1 MKKITFLVLTFA
13 VFSGFANFTV
23 AQTKPRKAKKPTA
36 KIAPKVVVNKE
47 PSPIEEPNTSSIKKN
62 ERPAEEVIQTEK
74 PELNEAKKANGNA
87 KSNSRPIAQKETTP
101 VYFYTFAQ
109 PDFLVSKIFI
119 EHDETGKGKISFLKK
134 NFGDLI
140 TDPIQ
145 LSPQTLERVKDIFNT
160 LNFLD
165 SKETYQSAARNYAH
179 LGTMTFAV
187 KKDERARAVE
197 FNWTENKDAKL
208 LADEYRRI
216 GQQFVWIFD
225 MSIAK
230 QNQTLETPGLMD
242 ALDSLIRRGEIS
254 DAVQMLP
261 LLRELASDERLP
273 LIARNHATRIVKE
286 IEKKAEK
293 K

>member
-1 MKKITFLVLTFA
+1 MKKITFLVFAFA
-13 VFSGFANFTV
+13 VFAGFTNFAS
-23 AQTKPRKAKKPTA
+23 AQSKTRKTKKPAAKATA
-36 KIAPKVVVNKE
+36 KTIVKKSV
-47 PSPIEEPNTSSIKKN
+47 SPTEMSAEEPAKKN
-62 ERPAEEVIQTEK
+62 ERPADETAPTQT
-74 PELNEAKKANGNA
+74 AKKANETAKTNA
-87 KSNSRPIAQKETTP
+87 RLNQEKQVAP
-101 VYFYTFAQ
+101 VYFYTFSQ

-119 EHDETGKGKISFLKK
+119 EHDENGRGKISFLKK

-145 LSPQTLERVKDIFNT
+145 LSPAALERVKVIFSS
-160 LNFLD
+160 LDFLD
-165 SKETYQSAARNYAH
+165 SKETYQSAERSYAH

-187 KKDERARAVE
+187 KKDGRERTAE

-225 MSIAK
+225 VNLARA
-230 QNQTLETPGLMD
+230 NQPLESPGLMD
-242 ALDSLIRRGEIS
+242 ALDSMIKRNEIS
-254 DAVQMLP
+254 DAPQMLP
-261 LLRELASDERLP
+261 FLKELSMDERLP

-286 IEKKAEK
+286 IEKKIDK